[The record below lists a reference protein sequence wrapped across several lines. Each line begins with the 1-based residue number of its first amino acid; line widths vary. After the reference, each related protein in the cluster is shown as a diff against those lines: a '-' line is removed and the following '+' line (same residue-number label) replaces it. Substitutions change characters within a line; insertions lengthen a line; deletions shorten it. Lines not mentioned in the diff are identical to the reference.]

1 MEKEDSQK
9 GWCTDFKQ
17 QHQGPKKSNRPSAG
31 FGKVRGVNLRFFRHT
46 KAACGWETGSKTSEK
61 IDFD

>member
-17 QHQGPKKSNRPSAG
+17 QHPGPKKSNRPSVG
-31 FGKVRGVNLRFFRHT
+31 FGKVRDSPVTQKLLVVGRPVQKLQ
-46 KAACGWETGSKTSEK
+46 KKT
-61 IDFD
+61 DFD